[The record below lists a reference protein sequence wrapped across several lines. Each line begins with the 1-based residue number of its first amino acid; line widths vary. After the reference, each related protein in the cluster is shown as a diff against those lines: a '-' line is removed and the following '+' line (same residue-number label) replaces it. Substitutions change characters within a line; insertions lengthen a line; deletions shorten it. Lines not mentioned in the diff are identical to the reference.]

1 MEKLQKGAAGLGIL
15 LTPRQEEQFRRF
27 FQELVE
33 ANRRINLTT
42 VIDWEE
48 VQIRHFLDS
57 LTVSLVLSP
66 RVLSEGKI
74 VDVGAGA
81 GFPGVPLKIVF
92 PDLGLCLVE
101 STAKKGVFLS
111 HLVGV
116 LDLKGVEI
124 HTGRAEELAH
134 CPALRETFDGV
145 LSRAVAKARVLAEL
159 TIPFCKLGGVCVMQK
174 QGRIEMELNEA
185 KEALRTL
192 GGSLR
197 EIREVAVPGLLRP
210 RLLVVVEKVSSTP
223 AKYPRRPGV
232 PAKRPL

>member
-1 MEKLQKGAAGLGIL
+1 MEKLQKGAAGLGII

-33 ANRRINLTT
+33 ANRRVNLTT

-57 LTVSLVLSP
+57 LTVNLVLSP

-74 VDVGAGA
+74 VDIGEGA
-81 GFPGVPLKIVF
+81 GFPGVPLKIAF
-92 PDLGLCLVE
+92 PDLGLCLLE
-101 STAKKGVFLS
+101 SADKKTAFLS

-134 CPALRETFDGV
+134 RPALRETFDGV

-159 TIPFCKLGGVCVMQK
+159 TLPFCRLGGVCVMQK
-174 QGRIEMELNEA
+174 QGHIEKELDEA
-185 KEALRTL
+185 EEAIRTL